1 MFDSIFLTRL
11 TSCGILGSGLVLL
24 KIHLGLEVLLT
35 LIAIKLGQDLRVVD
49 LVTLDLKQRTLDLG
63 GPHLVLLLSMVD
75 LVHPGAVL
83 LLALLAEE
91 VQLALVALVQRAQ
104 AGLHHL
110 PLKVHLQLATNI
122 L

>member
-1 MFDSIFLTRL
+1 M
-11 TSCGILGSGLVLL
+11 LL

-35 LIAIKLGQDLRVVD
+35 SIAIELGQDLRVVD
-49 LVTLDLKQRTLDLG
+49 LVTLDLKHWTLDLG
-63 GPHLVLLLSMVD
+63 GPHLVLLLSTVD

-83 LLALLAEE
+83 LLALLAKE

-110 PLKVHLQLATNI
+110 PLKANVQLVADS

>member
-1 MFDSIFLTRL
+1 M
-11 TSCGILGSGLVLL
+11 
-24 KIHLGLEVLLT
+24 
-35 LIAIKLGQDLRVVD
+35 
-49 LVTLDLKQRTLDLG
+49 
-63 GPHLVLLLSMVD
+63 LLLYMVD

-83 LLALLAEE
+83 LLALLAQE

-110 PLKVHLQLATNI
+110 PLKADLQLASDS

>member
-1 MFDSIFLTRL
+1 
-11 TSCGILGSGLVLL
+11 
-24 KIHLGLEVLLT
+24 
-35 LIAIKLGQDLRVVD
+35 
-49 LVTLDLKQRTLDLG
+49 
-63 GPHLVLLLSMVD
+63 MVD

-83 LLALLAEE
+83 LLALLAQE

-110 PLKVHLQLATNI
+110 PLKADLQLASDS

>member
-1 MFDSIFLTRL
+1 MDFLQPLYIFHRR
-11 TSCGILGSGLVLL
+11 SGPALPTCFPASYSLNRGFPGNAALISVTVLVRVDRSLL
-24 KIHLGLEVLLT
+24 NI
-35 LIAIKLGQDLRVVD
+35 
-49 LVTLDLKQRTLDLG
+49 
-63 GPHLVLLLSMVD
+63 LSMVD

-83 LLALLAEE
+83 LLALLAKE

-110 PLKVHLQLATNI
+110 PLKANVQLVADS